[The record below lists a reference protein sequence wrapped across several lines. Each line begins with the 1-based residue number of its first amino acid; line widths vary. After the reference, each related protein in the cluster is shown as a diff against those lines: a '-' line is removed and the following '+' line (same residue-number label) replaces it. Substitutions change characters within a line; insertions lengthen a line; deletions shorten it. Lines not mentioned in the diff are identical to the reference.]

1 MKKIE
6 QKISY
11 FIYLNIFYLFIGML
25 LFKYNFISYQLFSYG
40 EILLLGISLFFIA
53 ILLKQKKL
61 KKNIIDFILI
71 ILILLEIFNIFFAI
85 KKEWAIF
92 GSIFRHEGILQI
104 LYYYSL
110 FYLATYITK
119 ESEKEKTICL
129 ILANGILNVLFSFE
143 QISLLNLYNP
153 PELVKNIYNYADG
166 LTTHSNFLGTL
177 MVLCFSLSLGYS
189 IFKKKFKNSL
199 LSLAFFVG
207 ILLCNCTGSFLTIIL
222 LLVSL
227 LVYLLCKKD
236 KLMIIKYLSFILVC
250 IAISMVLTRNNYTEM
265 PQEIT
270 KTFFE
275 MKEISQGNMNEEY
288 GTGRMYIWSE
298 IIKNLPTYLWH
309 GTGIDCLLLMDSGPL
324 LDKKSYRFI
333 DKAHNEYLQIL
344 ITEGIFV
351 FFSYLLFLYVIFIN
365 FVKNKKKAINN
376 VLFIAFMTYLIQAF
390 FNIRVI
396 EVAPLFYLIS
406 GLLYTRGAKKA

>member
-1 MKKIE
+1 
-6 QKISY
+6 
-11 FIYLNIFYLFIGML
+11 
-25 LFKYNFISYQLFSYG
+25 
-40 EILLLGISLFFIA
+40 
-53 ILLKQKKL
+53 
-61 KKNIIDFILI
+61 
-71 ILILLEIFNIFFAI
+71 
-85 KKEWAIF
+85 
-92 GSIFRHEGILQI
+92 
-104 LYYYSL
+104 
-110 FYLATYITK
+110 
-119 ESEKEKTICL
+119 
-129 ILANGILNVLFSFE
+129 
-143 QISLLNLYNP
+143 
-153 PELVKNIYNYADG
+153 
-166 LTTHSNFLGTL
+166 

-189 IFKKKFKNSL
+189 IFKKEFKNSL
-199 LSLAFFVG
+199 LSLVFFVG

-227 LVYLLCKKD
+227 LVYFLCKKD

-265 PQEIT
+265 PKELF

-275 MKEISQGNMNEEY
+275 VKEISTGNMSENY
-288 GTGRMYIWSE
+288 GTGRIYIWTE
-298 IIKNLPTYLWH
+298 IIRRLPKYLWH
-309 GTGIDCLLLMDSGPL
+309 GTGIDCLLLMDSGPIL
-324 LDKKSYRFI
+324 NNQSNRFI

-376 VLFIAFMTYLIQAF
+376 VLFIAFMTYSIQAF